1 MTSQTSIDVHQLTKD
16 YGAVRAVD
24 RLTFRVLPGRVTGF
38 LGPNGAGKSTT
49 MRMVLGLDRPD
60 SGTATLG
67 GRPYRELDEPLRH
80 VGALLDAG
88 AAHGARTARDHLLC
102 LALSNRIPAARVD
115 TVLEETGLATA
126 AERRVRTFS
135 LGMRQRL
142 GIAAALLGD
151 PPVLMLDE
159 PANGLDPEGIVWI
172 RTLMKRLAGQGRT
185 VLVSSHLMAETA
197 LTADHLVVLG
207 RGRLLADTP
216 METFVR
222 EHSRPRAR
230 VRTTEPERLRSE
242 LARAGLTAEPDGP
255 DHWTVDGAAPDDIG
269 ALAARH
275 GIPVLELAEY
285 KASLEEAY
293 LRLTAD
299 RAEFTASRPAPAPGG
314 TTANTAKQEV

>member
-16 YGAVRAVD
+16 YGVVRAVD

-102 LALSNRIPAARVD
+102 LAFSNRITAARVD
-115 TVLEETGLATA
+115 TVLEETGLAPA

-172 RTLMKRLAGQGRT
+172 RTLMKRLAAQGRT

-255 DHWTVDGAAPDDIG
+255 DHWTVDRAAPDDIG

-275 GIPVLELAEY
+275 GIPVLELAED

-299 RAEFTASRPAPAPGG
+299 RAEFTTSRPAPAPGS
-314 TTANTAKQEV
+314 TRANTAKQEV